1 MTRKRHLQT
10 KVCKVSFEIK
20 ATALYVNRVIYSV
33 VIFMLQCGYEFNK
46 SKFGGVNDKHVRM
59 V

>member
-20 ATALYVNRVIYSV
+20 ATALYVIRVIYSV
-33 VIFMLQCGYEFNK
+33 VIFM
-46 SKFGGVNDKHVRM
+46 V
-59 V
+59 

>member
-10 KVCKVSFEIK
+10 KVRKVSFEIK

-33 VIFMLQCGYEFNK
+33 VIFM
-46 SKFGGVNDKHVRM
+46 V
-59 V
+59 